1 MFKKMS
7 LQRRFTVMLIIIF
20 LVSLP
25 LVGVAAYAVL
35 QKNIYEAVFEQAT
48 FFLNTMETI
57 RQHVGKVMR
66 PAAQESMPGKFD
78 VRLMSTSYA
87 ARGVAER
94 LKDKFPEYTF
104 RHISINPR
112 NVVNKADSFEQGVIQ
127 SFSQDRKNLRSN
139 GFVSKGDAEY
149 FYVSQPIVSDNSCM
163 QCHSTPD
170 IAPKEVVATY
180 GSTAAFGWQPN
191 QVVASLIVYVPTKMA
206 KAHAFQALMTF
217 MLLYAAVFIIIL
229 IMIDRAIVSN
239 IITPIKKIA
248 ATADE
253 ISRGNFDKDFTAAGN
268 DEIKMLA
275 DAFRR
280 MKMSIVT
287 SIQLIE
293 KYRQNKPK

>member
-1 MFKKMS
+1 
-7 LQRRFTVMLIIIF
+7 
-20 LVSLP
+20 
-25 LVGVAAYAVL
+25 
-35 QKNIYEAVFEQAT
+35 
-48 FFLNTMETI
+48 
-57 RQHVGKVMR
+57 
-66 PAAQESMPGKFD
+66 
-78 VRLMSTSYA
+78 
-87 ARGVAER
+87 
-94 LKDKFPEYTF
+94 
-104 RHISINPR
+104 
-112 NVVNKADSFEQGVIQ
+112 
-127 SFSQDRKNLRSN
+127 
-139 GFVSKGDAEY
+139 
-149 FYVSQPIVSDNSCM
+149 M

-191 QVVASLIVYVPTKMA
+191 QVVASLIVYAPTKMA

-229 IMIDRAIVSN
+229 IMIDRAIVSS
-239 IITPIKKIA
+239 IITPIKQIA